1 MAHNKRL
8 FLFAGYNKDNAL
20 DESLVYY
27 VKKLSAFG
35 DIILC
40 MDNDCKKSELAKV
53 KSFVIHAMA
62 TRHGEYDFGSYKR
75 AFQYAKNKK
84 LLSKYTY
91 LYLVND
97 SVFGPFIDIK
107 PTIKN
112 IEQIPTDA
120 AGIAISKHKTHSFME
135 SWFVRIN
142 KKVFL
147 SDWFDKFISNVKCE
161 DNKFMIT
168 VKYEH
173 GLTNVIK
180 NNGGSCGGIYSYPG
194 RSTYNRP
201 KRLFKGGCPFVK
213 KMSFTRHNGGIGNQ
227 IKYIFNHSDPVAI
240 AAITKTAN
248 RIYGEKYMKWL
259 LTYNPFKILWR
270 NATYAIKKIQNGGI

>member
-1 MAHNKRL
+1 MQKNNRL
-8 FLFAGYNKDNAL
+8 FLLAIYDKDGIIDDA
-20 DESLVYY
+20 VIYY
-27 VKKLSAFG
+27 ASEISKIGDVIICTDCDCPKKEIEKLKPYAIY
-35 DIILC
+35 II
-40 MDNDCKKSELAKV
+40 NG
-53 KSFVIHAMA
+53 
-62 TRHGEYDFGSYKR
+62 RHGEYDFGSYKR
-75 AFQYAKNKK
+75 AFQYARDKNILKNYDIMYM
-84 LLSKYTY
+84 S
-91 LYLVND
+91 ND

-135 SWFVRIN
+135 SWFVRIH

-147 SDWFDKFISNVKCE
+147 SDWFDKFISNVKRE

-180 NNGGSCGGIYSYPG
+180 NNGGSCGGIYSYLG

-270 NATYAIKKIQNGGI
+270 NATYAIKKIQNGGV